1 MKQIWTTPG
10 KDFEE
15 TWDLFGPDDNV
26 HKAKI
31 YKKRGFVILK
41 L

>member
-1 MKQIWTTPG
+1 MEQIWTTIG

-15 TWDLFGPDDNV
+15 IWDLFGPDDHA
-26 HKAKI
+26 HKAKK
-31 YKKRGFVILK
+31 YQKRGVVILN